1 MRTITIDIIREH
13 GEGTPRLGIKLD
25 DHRSYDT
32 FLDPEDVGPWLQ
44 GFIAALPPL
53 ED

>member
-1 MRTITIDIIREH
+1 MRTITLQVIREH
-13 GEGTPRLGIKLD
+13 GCETRVGIQIDGRLTSLMSLAPDEVGT
-25 DHRSYDT
+25 
-32 FLDPEDVGPWLQ
+32 FVQ